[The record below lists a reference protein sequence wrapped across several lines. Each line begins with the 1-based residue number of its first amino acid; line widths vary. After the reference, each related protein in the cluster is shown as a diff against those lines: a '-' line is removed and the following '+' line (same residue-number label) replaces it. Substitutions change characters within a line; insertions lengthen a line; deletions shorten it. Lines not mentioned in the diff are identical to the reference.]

1 MLFDILIAAFLAFIT
16 SYLYKLRKIYRKLR
30 LKSIKHCGRNLL
42 KITASLL
49 QTATEN
55 YYKLRY
61 LFYKIRKKVITT
73 YLKNLLQITAAQ
85 ISPKFLIIIIN
96 CFNCY
101 KKIR

>member
-61 LFYKIRKKVITT
+61 LLQNTEKSCYDLPQKFIANYGSSNYPEIFDNYYK
-73 YLKNLLQITAAQ
+73 L
-85 ISPKFLIIIIN
+85 F
-96 CFNCY
+96 
-101 KKIR
+101 